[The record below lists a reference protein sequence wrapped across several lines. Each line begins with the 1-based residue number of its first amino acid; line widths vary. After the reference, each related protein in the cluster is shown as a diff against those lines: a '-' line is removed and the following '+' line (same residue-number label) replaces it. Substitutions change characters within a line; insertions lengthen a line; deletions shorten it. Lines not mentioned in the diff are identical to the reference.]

1 MKQKKNKV
9 LIIIVIILVL
19 ILIALG
25 VFAYCYLETDFL
37 KGNKELFL
45 KYATQTL
52 EKENGLIENDL
63 INYLEKQK
71 NTAYTNKS
79 NINIS
84 VNSNSADSN
93 LITAIN
99 NMTAE
104 ISGKNDRSNSKTIQD
119 INIKYSENASFPLSF
134 KSTQDK
140 MGIQTQYV
148 GSKYIVLNKEG
159 LDSVASS
166 SSTYLEK
173 LAKTMSQFDNL
184 FTADLNLTDIM
195 QNIKDNY
202 IPILNQNIHD
212 ESFEK
217 VNENGQTGY
226 KLTLN
231 SEKFK
236 NVTTKLA
243 ETLKKDQTTLD
254 KINEFIKIQNNS
266 SELTTSDIDTFINNL
281 NNNVYDESYLQQD
294 IEITIYNQKGK
305 VNKISI
311 KSNNIQINIEKLKEG
326 NDLKYNIS
334 IELNENEKNNKVN
347 ISVKYDGLTSLQNIQ
362 EDYEIE
368 ATENT
373 NSYKYNISNNVNFEE
388 SSDITEF
395 TDTDSY
401 NVTALEEEPRTAFLN
416 NLEQRIIAVNKM
428 QMEKVGL
435 DETANLNEY
444 INPVN
449 IVSETLSS
457 SSNNDSLLNENQTE
471 QNEVLEF
478 NKKFELYEQTN
489 QGGGTVKGLLTVISE
504 NNGLDDEED
513 DENKNN
519 NRYLIKE
526 INYNGEEMEVNKQT
540 IAVLKGEISTEDAF
554 RVEFEKDENS
564 GRIYRV
570 VISKK

>member
-202 IPILNQNIHD
+202 IPVLNQNIHD

-347 ISVKYDGLTSLQNIQ
+347 IFVKYDGLTSLQNIQ

-388 SSDITEF
+388 SSNITEF

-457 SSNNDSLLNENQTE
+457 SSNNGSLLNENQTE

-504 NNGLDDEED
+504 NNGLDDDED

>member
-254 KINEFIKIQNNS
+254 KTNEFIKIQNNS

-457 SSNNDSLLNENQTE
+457 SSNNGSLLNENQTE

-504 NNGLDDEED
+504 NNGLDDDED

>member
-254 KINEFIKIQNNS
+254 KINEFIKVQNNS

-457 SSNNDSLLNENQTE
+457 SSNNGSLLNENQTE

-504 NNGLDDEED
+504 NNGLDDDED

>member
-52 EKENGLIENDL
+52 EKENGLIEKDL

-159 LDSVASS
+159 LDSVASN

-184 FTADLNLTDIM
+184 FTADLNLTDVM

-231 SEKFK
+231 SEKIK

-266 SELTTSDIDTFINNL
+266 SELTTSDIDTFISDL
-281 NNNVYDESYLQQD
+281 NNNIYDESYLQQN

-449 IVSETLSS
+449 IVSEILSS

-504 NNGLDDEED
+504 NNGLDDDED

>member
-254 KINEFIKIQNNS
+254 KTNEFIKIQNNS

-435 DETANLNEY
+435 DETTNLNEY

-457 SSNNDSLLNENQTE
+457 SSNNGSLLNENQTE

-504 NNGLDDEED
+504 NNGLDDDED

>member
-52 EKENGLIENDL
+52 EKENGLIEKDL

-159 LDSVASS
+159 LDSVASN

-184 FTADLNLTDIM
+184 FTADLNLTDVM

-266 SELTTSDIDTFINNL
+266 SELTTSDIDTFISDL
-281 NNNVYDESYLQQD
+281 NNNIYDESYLQQN

-504 NNGLDDEED
+504 NNGLDDDED

>member
-457 SSNNDSLLNENQTE
+457 SSNNGSLLNENQTE

-504 NNGLDDEED
+504 NNGLDDDED